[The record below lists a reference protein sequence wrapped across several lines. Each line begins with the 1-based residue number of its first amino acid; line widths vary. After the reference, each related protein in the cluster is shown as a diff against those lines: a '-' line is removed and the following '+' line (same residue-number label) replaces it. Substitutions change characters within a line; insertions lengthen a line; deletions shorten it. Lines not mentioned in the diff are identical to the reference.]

1 MVIGIGCHHLKG
13 DAVSFNL
20 AFLRRGKRIQYG
32 DFFEPWQEALSP
44 RPRARSC
51 VMVTMDALLAGGWLH
66 RLHRRARY
74 LSLSQLGGVPFP
86 QELRQLGDI

>member
-32 DFFEPWQEALSP
+32 DFFESRHYVEEHN
-44 RPRARSC
+44 
-51 VMVTMDALLAGGWLH
+51 D
-66 RLHRRARY
+66 
-74 LSLSQLGGVPFP
+74 
-86 QELRQLGDI
+86 